1 MISPEAGPARIALS
15 NPNDNSNES
24 TAVYYQIA
32 SGAVAAALLVGGV
45 LGYVTGNGHPFA
57 LGMAVR
63 IGATMAV
70 ISLAMPQLYRL
81 RNRIPGIALGIAL
94 ACVLLIAVRP
104 KLGNVLISLGAILLA
119 VNFALGWM
127 ASVAGKRR

>member
-1 MISPEAGPARIALS
+1 LS
-15 NPNDNSNES
+15 NPNNKSKDP
-24 TAVYYQIA
+24 TAIYYQISCGVLA
-32 SGAVAAALLVGGV
+32 TALLLVGI
-45 LGYVTGNGHPFA
+45 LGYATGNGHPFA
-57 LGMAVR
+57 LGMAIR

-81 RNRIPGIALGIAL
+81 RSRIPGIALGGAL

-104 KLGNVLISLGAILLA
+104 KLGNVLIWLGAVLMA
-119 VNFALGWM
+119 VNFLLGWM